1 MWSSRSSAA
10 SSPIRV
16 EAVAHCHRPVLTHP
30 FWEVITFTWL
40 TGTLHTLFI
49 VVTIAIHPFGK
60 AMSTPFILLKHTKVH
75 NVVYNSAVIQRKHY
89 CQRLSDQTRL
99 YKFVISLSVDH
110 STCRLWQEYYGLAE
124 RSDLIWHCKIWRK
137 YSENTSL
144 KENRGTS
151 VCLDQWSS
159 YLTELRSS
167 GNLCNLTH
175 IGGEAPP
182 KVIQQIGLVSTII
195 IILFHLHG
203 SHQLL
208 FVYQNFSTWPQPQV
222 CVQFPREENTEE
234 LGNVF
239 QS

>member
-10 SSPIRV
+10 SSPRRV
-16 EAVAHCHRPVLTHP
+16 EAVAHCHRPVLTKHP

-49 VVTIAIHPFGK
+49 VVTFAIHPFGK

-99 YKFVISLSVDH
+99 GVIYKFVISLSVEQ
-110 STCRLWQEYYGLAE
+110 SAWPCRLWQEYYGLAE

-144 KENRGTS
+144 KENWGIVS
-151 VCLDQWSS
+151 VWINGVHIWLSSDHLGISVIWPILVGRLHPKWYNRLVWS
-159 YLTELRSS
+159 
-167 GNLCNLTH
+167 
-175 IGGEAPP
+175 
-182 KVIQQIGLVSTII
+182 
-195 IILFHLHG
+195 
-203 SHQLL
+203 
-208 FVYQNFSTWPQPQV
+208 PQS
-222 CVQFPREENTEE
+222 
-234 LGNVF
+234 L
-239 QS
+239 

>member
-1 MWSSRSSAA
+1 MNIPLNVIFKILSSIITKKGWGGSAL
-10 SSPIRV
+10 PPPCPD
-16 EAVAHCHRPVLTHP
+16 HHHP

-49 VVTIAIHPFGK
+49 VVTFAIHPFGK

-144 KENRGTS
+144 KENWGIVS
-151 VCLDQWSS
+151 VWINGVHIWLSS
-159 YLTELRSS
+159 DHLGISVIWPILVGR
-167 GNLCNLTH
+167 LH
-175 IGGEAPP
+175 P
-182 KVIQQIGLVSTII
+182 KWYNRLVS
-195 IILFHLHG
+195 
-203 SHQLL
+203 S
-208 FVYQNFSTWPQPQV
+208 PQS
-222 CVQFPREENTEE
+222 
-234 LGNVF
+234 L
-239 QS
+239 